1 MSLKFWVKLMFFL
14 TSMALIYTHMQM
26 QIFDLAYKGKDRERY
41 IHDLKDKNGVLTHQV
56 LTLKS
61 ANHLGNQLL
70 EKDSNLQFMSY
81 EHVLTMTG
89 PTQNA
94 RQRTAAQI
102 KGKTENSMWNFLS
115 FLAPQEAKAWDR
127 E

>member
-1 MSLKFWVKLMFFL
+1 MSLKFWVKLMFFV

-26 QIFDLAYKGKDRERY
+26 QIFDLAYKGKDRQKY
-41 IHDLKDKNGVLTHQV
+41 IHDLKDKNGVLTHQI

-89 PTQNA
+89 PIKTRQNP
-94 RQRTAAQI
+94 TAQM
-102 KGKTENSMWNFLS
+102 KGKAENSMWSFLS